1 MNMQTILIIMA
12 LFISPWNISYVFAD
26 TIFNK
31 NINLG
36 SHSITP
42 QDIVNSK
49 VPFYIQTEQI
59 KSECIGPC
67 KQVRISWTPLAPV
80 LNIAEP
86 SQGFMFSSGV
96 AGIAVLLKQNPY
108 NTIEQQLEV
117 SLLKISNSTDSGEL
131 KSMPL
136 LRRTVEQIGEHGNV
150 INRLSEDISVSGT
163 VNRSGCIIPQGQSL
177 NMTLSPV
184 STSLLKNA
192 VQGETLTSISADTF
206 LSIRC
211 EPNAVGALDL
221 LFSAYDR
228 LSTQPMILPAL
239 TESGKQS
246 GVGFIVKAQSKNISW
261 DGKSILNIPFVTD
274 GTSITIPFRAYYT
287 KISDDINPGNVI
299 ARGMMTVKYH

>member
-1 MNMQTILIIMA
+1 
-12 LFISPWNISYVFAD
+12 
-26 TIFNK
+26 
-31 NINLG
+31 
-36 SHSITP
+36 
-42 QDIVNSK
+42 
-49 VPFYIQTEQI
+49 
-59 KSECIGPC
+59 
-67 KQVRISWTPLAPV
+67 
-80 LNIAEP
+80 
-86 SQGFMFSSGV
+86 MFSSGV
-96 AGIAVLLKQNPY
+96 AGVAVLLKQNPY

-136 LRRTVEQIGEHGNV
+136 LRRTIEQIGEHGNV

-192 VQGETLTSISADTF
+192 VQGEPLTSISADTF

-239 TESGKQS
+239 TESGKQ
-246 GVGFIVKAQSKNISW
+246 VVL
-261 DGKSILNIPFVTD
+261 DLL
-274 GTSITIPFRAYYT
+274 
-287 KISDDINPGNVI
+287 
-299 ARGMMTVKYH
+299 